1 MTTFSRRE
9 ITRGISCIPFLSS
22 GAAGDDALLMD
33 LCACFEKVAYM
44 HDTSDLSNL
53 EAERVYQSLD
63 KLEGDIVRLQAKT
76 LAGVVA
82 KASVIAWTRVGDLDP
97 GKEVTAERRLSTSML
112 RDIIRLFAPGRDES
126 PRAEAE

>member
-1 MTTFSRRE
+1 
-9 ITRGISCIPFLSS
+9 
-22 GAAGDDALLMD
+22 
-33 LCACFEKVAYM
+33 M
-44 HDTSDLSNL
+44 HDTSNLSNL
-53 EAERVYQSLD
+53 EAERVYQYLD

-112 RDIIRLFAPGRDES
+112 RDVIRLFAPDRDGS
-126 PRAEAE
+126 PRV